1 MGGPYCIKTCDNTS
15 RIDNRSKKVVAMK
28 IIDLE
33 EAEDEIE
40 EIQKEIT
47 ILSQCDSPFITRYYG
62 SYLKGTKLWIIM
74 EYLGGGSALDLMKA
88 GPIDEVY
95 IATILREIL
104 RGLDYLHSEGK
115 LHRDI
120 KAANVLLSETG
131 DVKLADFGVAGQL
144 TESMNKRKTFVGT
157 PFWMAPEVITQTA
170 YDTKA
175 DIWSL
180 GITAIELAN
189 GEPPHADLHPMR
201 VLFLIPKSNPP
212 DLQGNYTKP
221 FKEFVAL
228 CLNKDPKDR
237 PNTKEL
243 LKHRFIKAAKKNSC
257 LVDLIDRFRKWKVN
271 GGGEPEEGES
281 ETWNFNTIR
290 ETSLQQRSHLQD
302 DSREEEHEERVS
314 PERQLQDGKSGLAHL
329 LASVVPHTP
338 VPSPALTPTPPA
350 APTTPS
356 PSLTT
361 PTVTSVP
368 PNPPAISNGP
378 VAPGVPAAPSSIMT
392 PITPAVVP
400 IVPESIRSSV
410 AAPSVGAVHT
420 TGKVSEERDTDSI
433 GSWSTLGLDRENG
446 EGAEEEVEEEEEEEG
461 EEIGNRVQ
469 PNQKQHILIDTLGT
483 GGPISASGNKAV
495 SSTSKNPSDALHIV
509 VHPLLERLRASILT
523 EAEAAATASI
533 VSALGDELDRPLSNG
548 SITPVNTQPID
559 ELKRAFELAEVS
571 SPGITNVLISK
582 ITGHLQSLVTSR
594 SAS

>member
-1 MGGPYCIKTCDNTS
+1 MALTLVSSKDADPEVLFTRLDRIGKGSFGEVYKG
-15 RIDNRSKKVVAMK
+15 IDNRSKKVVAMK

-271 GGGEPEEGES
+271 GGESGEEGSDEDKQPEEGES

-314 PERQLQDGKSGLAHL
+314 PERQLQDGKS
-329 LASVVPHTP
+329 
-338 VPSPALTPTPPA
+338 
-350 APTTPS
+350 
-356 PSLTT
+356 
-361 PTVTSVP
+361 
-368 PNPPAISNGP
+368 
-378 VAPGVPAAPSSIMT
+378 APSSIMT